1 MPAHGKKPNGKKTVW
16 TILAVVS
23 VVILVVCGVS
33 IARQVLDM
41 QRQSAV
47 NSEMSQLARPSADP
61 SATPAPENTPVPATD
76 GAQSPSA
83 SPTASPV
90 AQEIDFAALQA
101 ENPDIVAWI
110 TLDGTVIDYPILC
123 RQGDDAYYH
132 TRNVK
137 GENSA
142 AGSIYIQSSYN
153 KTDFSDFHTVIYGH
167 NMRNGSMFAALHKFE
182 DEDFFNEHD
191 TVVIYTPTQRLT
203 YTIFA
208 AYPRDDA
215 HLMRKF
221 DYSSAE
227 GRQAF
232 LDEIATHT
240 DGHFRDVELTTDS
253 NIITLSTCIGSADDQ
268 RYIVQAVL
276 TEAAP
281 VQG

>member
-1 MPAHGKKPNGKKTVW
+1 M
-16 TILAVVS
+16 
-23 VVILVVCGVS
+23 
-33 IARQVLDM
+33 
-41 QRQSAV
+41 
-47 NSEMSQLARPSADP
+47 
-61 SATPAPENTPVPATD
+61 
-76 GAQSPSA
+76 
-83 SPTASPV
+83 
-90 AQEIDFAALQA
+90 
-101 ENPDIVAWI
+101 
-110 TLDGTVIDYPILC
+110 
-123 RQGDDAYYH
+123 
-132 TRNVK
+132 
-137 GENSA
+137 
-142 AGSIYIQSSYN
+142 
-153 KTDFSDFHTVIYGH
+153 IYGH
-167 NMRNGSMFAALHKFE
+167 NMRDGSMFAALHKFE

>member
-61 SATPAPENTPVPATD
+61 SATPAPENTPAPATD
-76 GAQSPSA
+76 GTQSPST

-182 DEDFFNEHD
+182 DESFFDAHD
-191 TVVIYTPTQRLT
+191 TIVIYTPTQKLT

-208 AYPRDDA
+208 AYARDDA

-221 DYSSAE
+221 DYSTAE

-232 LDEIATHT
+232 LDEIKTHK
-240 DGHFRDVELTTDS
+240 GSFRDVDLNTDS
-253 NIITLSTCIGSADDQ
+253 HIITLSTCIGSADDQ
-268 RYIVQAVL
+268 RYILQAVQ
-276 TEAAP
+276 TAAEP
-281 VQG
+281 VA

>member
-1 MPAHGKKPNGKKTVW
+1 MPAHGKKPDGKKTVW

-61 SATPAPENTPVPATD
+61 SATPAPENTPAPATD
-76 GAQSPSA
+76 GTQSPST

-182 DEDFFNEHD
+182 DESFFDAHD
-191 TVVIYTPTQRLT
+191 TIVIYTPTQKLT

-208 AYPRDDA
+208 AYARDDA

-221 DYSSAE
+221 DYSTAE

-232 LDEIATHT
+232 LDEIKTHK
-240 DGHFRDVELTTDS
+240 GSFRDVDLNTDS
-253 NIITLSTCIGSADDQ
+253 HIITLSTCIGSADDQ
-268 RYIVQAVL
+268 RYILQAVQ
-276 TEAAP
+276 TAAEP
-281 VQG
+281 VA

>member
-61 SATPAPENTPVPATD
+61 SATPAPENTPAPATD

-153 KTDFSDFHTVIYGH
+153 KMDFSDFHTVIYGH

-182 DEDFFNEHD
+182 DESFFDAHD
-191 TVVIYTPTQRLT
+191 TIVIYTPTQKLT

-208 AYPRDDA
+208 AYARDDA

-221 DYSSAE
+221 DYSTAE

-232 LDEIATHT
+232 LDEIKTHK
-240 DGHFRDVELTTDS
+240 GSFRDVDLNTDS
-253 NIITLSTCIGSADDQ
+253 HIITLSTCIGSADDQ
-268 RYIVQAVL
+268 RYILQAVQ
-276 TEAAP
+276 TAAES
-281 VQG
+281 VA

>member
-61 SATPAPENTPVPATD
+61 SATPAPENTPAPATD
-76 GAQSPSA
+76 GTQSPSA

-182 DEDFFNEHD
+182 DESFFDAHD
-191 TVVIYTPTQRLT
+191 TIVIYTPTQKLT

-208 AYPRDDA
+208 AYARDDA

-221 DYSSAE
+221 DYSTAE

-232 LDEIATHT
+232 LDEIKTHK
-240 DGHFRDVELTTDS
+240 GSFRDVDLNTDS
-253 NIITLSTCIGSADDQ
+253 HIITLSTCIGSADDQ
-268 RYIVQAVL
+268 RYILQAVQ
-276 TEAAP
+276 TAAEP
-281 VQG
+281 VA